1 MKGEE
6 IWKVSK
12 YEYISRYYWNKE
24 WKDERR
30 RVYGKYLRMNI
41 SLGTTGL
48 KDERMKGW
56 KDERMKGGHI
66 WKVAKYEYISKYYG
80 IKGWKD
86 ERKKGSK
93 EKIIWKL

>member
-1 MKGEE
+1 
-6 IWKVSK
+6 
-12 YEYISRYYWNKE
+12 
-24 WKDERR
+24 
-30 RVYGKYLRMNI
+30 
-41 SLGTTGL
+41 
-48 KDERMKGW
+48 MKGW